1 MASGPAE
8 RGRGNVS
15 TGTRARAEPYNRAE
29 KNEQR
34 STVYRIIACD
44 LDETLLDDEGNVPTH
59 VRDAVAAAR
68 ERGTRFVLA
77 TGRPFVSA
85 HRTLEQLDLLGRPG
99 EYVISFNGGVIT
111 ENSDE
116 RPLTTCSL
124 DPSTAETLYERG
136 VEWGLCMHVYTLDE
150 VHVYNYLPE
159 ERAYIEG
166 RMSIYETFETTL
178 DFLREKGE
186 RVVKLLYM
194 SLDAERLRAAEREL
208 AAEGVTEGLDVC
220 YSSNRYLE
228 FNAPG
233 VNKGVG
239 LLELARRLGV
249 PREQTMAIGD
259 NSNDMAMI
267 SAAGLGVAV
276 ANATSETKAVADYVC
291 HRTNNEG
298 AVAEAIERF
307 VLGA

>member
-1 MASGPAE
+1 M
-8 RGRGNVS
+8 
-15 TGTRARAEPYNRAE
+15 
-29 KNEQR
+29 
-34 STVYRIIACD
+34 YRIIACD
-44 LDETLLDDEGNVPTH
+44 LDETLLDDQGNVPAR
-59 VRDAVAAAR
+59 VREAVAAAR

-116 RPLTTCSL
+116 RPLTSCSL
-124 DPSTAETLYERG
+124 DPATAEALYEYG
-136 VEWGLCMHVYTLDE
+136 VERGLCMHVYTLDT

-166 RMSIYETFETTL
+166 RMSIFETFERTL
-178 DFLREKGE
+178 DFLREKNE
-186 RVVKLLYM
+186 PVVKLLYM
-194 SLDAERLRAAEREL
+194 SFDTERLRAIEREL
-208 AAEGVTEGLDVC
+208 AAAGVTAGLDVC

-249 PREQTMAIGD
+249 PREETMAIGD
-259 NSNDMAMI
+259 NSNDIAMI

-276 ANATSETKAVADYVC
+276 ANATSETRSAADYVC
-291 HRTNNEG
+291 QKTNNEG

-307 VLGA
+307 VLQA

>member
-1 MASGPAE
+1 M
-8 RGRGNVS
+8 
-15 TGTRARAEPYNRAE
+15 
-29 KNEQR
+29 
-34 STVYRIIACD
+34 YRIIACD
-44 LDETLLDDEGNVPTH
+44 LDETLLDDQGNVPAR
-59 VRDAVAAAR
+59 VREAVAAAR

-116 RPLTTCSL
+116 RPLTSCSL
-124 DPSTAETLYERG
+124 DPATAEALYEYG
-136 VEWGLCMHVYTLDE
+136 VERGLCMHVYTLDT

-166 RMSIYETFETTL
+166 RMSIFETFERTL
-178 DFLREKGE
+178 DFLREKNE
-186 RVVKLLYM
+186 PVVKLLYM
-194 SLDAERLRAAEREL
+194 SFDTERLRAIEREL
-208 AAEGVTEGLDVC
+208 AAAGVTAGLDVC

-249 PREQTMAIGD
+249 PRGETMAIGD
-259 NSNDMAMI
+259 NSNDVAMI

-276 ANATSETKAVADYVC
+276 ANATSETRSAADYVC
-291 HRTNNEG
+291 QKTNNEG

-307 VLGA
+307 VLQA